1 MEPGKTMHGLTATPA
16 GAPDRRLA
24 GVAHQEGSMPA
35 TARARILGEA
45 LTFDDVLLVPRFSEV
60 HPRDTSVVTRLT
72 DRVTLN
78 IPLISAAMDT
88 VTESRM
94 AIAIAREGGLGII
107 HKNMTID
114 RQVMEVDRVKRSES
128 GMIMNPITL
137 KSGSSLRDAHQLMS
151 QFSISGVPIVD
162 EGDRLVGIIT
172 NRDLQ
177 FETDLDQPIQEV
189 MTRDSLITVPVGTSL
204 DEAERILHRH
214 RIEKLPVVDQ
224 DGKLRGLITVK
235 DIFKRRAFPN
245 ACKDEHGRLRV
256 GAAVGTSRSD
266 VSRAEQLLAAG
277 CDVLVID
284 TAHGHSA
291 GVLGALANLRERF
304 PDADIVAG
312 NVGTGD
318 GARALA
324 ERGAS
329 AVKVGIGPGSI
340 CTTRVVTGVGVP
352 QLTAVMEAVEGVEGR
367 VGVIADGGIRYSG
380 DIVKAIAAGASAVM
394 MGSLLAG
401 TEESPGESF
410 LLEGRRYKT
419 VRGMGSL
426 SAMEDGSADRYFQ
439 EGEGRKFVPEGIEG
453 RVPYK
458 GPASDVVFQLVGGLR
473 SGMGYCGVADIQAL
487 QRDAAFVKI
496 TGGGLRESHPHDV
509 AITREAPNYHL

>member
-1 MEPGKTMHGLTATPA
+1 MSE
-16 GAPDRRLA
+16 
-24 GVAHQEGSMPA
+24 S
-35 TARARILGEA
+35 ARARIVGKA
-45 LTFDDVLLVPRFSEV
+45 LTFDDVLMVPRYSEV
-60 HPRDTSVVTRLT
+60 HPRDTSVITRLSE
-72 DRVTLN
+72 RIQLR
-78 IPLISAAMDT
+78 IPIISAAMDT

-94 AIAIAREGGLGII
+94 AMAIAREGGIGVI
-107 HKNMTID
+107 HKNMPPD
-114 RQVMEVDRVKRSES
+114 RQAAEVDRVKRSES

-137 KSGSSLRDAHQLMS
+137 RTDASLRDAHQLMA
-151 QFSISGVPIVD
+151 QFSISGVPIID
-162 EGDRLVGIIT
+162 EDDRLVGIIT

-177 FETDLDQPIQEV
+177 FENELDQPIARV
-189 MTRDSLITVPVGTSL
+189 MTSDALVTAPVGTSL
-204 DEAERILHRH
+204 EEAERILHKH
-214 RIEKLPVVDQ
+214 RIEKLPVVDK
-224 DGKLRGLITVK
+224 DKKLRGLITVK

-256 GAAVGTSRSD
+256 GAAVGTARAD
-266 VSRAEQLLAAG
+266 VDRAETLLAAG
-277 CDVLVID
+277 CDLLVID

-291 GVLGALANLRERF
+291 GVLQATATLREKF
-304 PDADIVAG
+304 PDADILAG
-312 NVGTGD
+312 NVGTAD

-324 ERGAS
+324 ERGAT

-352 QLTAVMEAVEGVEGR
+352 QLTAIMDAVEGVGED
-367 VGVIADGGIRYSG
+367 VSVVADGGIRYSG
-380 DIVKAIAAGASAVM
+380 DIVKAIAAGAHAVM

-410 LLEGRRYKT
+410 LLEGRRFKT

-426 SAMEDGSADRYFQ
+426 SAMEEGSADRYFQ
-439 EGEGRKFVPEGIEG
+439 AEAEGRKFVPEGIEG

-458 GPASDVVFQLVGGLR
+458 GPASDILYQLVGGLR
-473 SGMGYCGVADIQAL
+473 SGMGYCGCPDITAL
-487 QRDAAFVKI
+487 RTEARFVTI